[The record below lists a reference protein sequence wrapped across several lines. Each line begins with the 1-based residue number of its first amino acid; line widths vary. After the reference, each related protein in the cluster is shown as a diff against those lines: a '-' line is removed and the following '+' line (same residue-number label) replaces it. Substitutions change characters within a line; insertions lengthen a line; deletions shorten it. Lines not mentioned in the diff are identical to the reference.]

1 MPPASGIPPTDGKQS
16 AERRGG
22 RLGES
27 AGLVGAASRA
37 DAAGNDT
44 EKTRGETAGKT
55 DASNAD
61 ISDDGVAFSEGV
73 TGQALVENARI
84 EKTDTETD
92 VAPIDPT
99 QPLGASVEAAT
110 RLIETFQAG
119 VWRYLRALG
128 CDAAL
133 AEDLTQE
140 TFVAVLQRPFTD
152 HGAMATA
159 AYLRR
164 VAHNLYV
171 TFRRRNGRMV
181 TTEDVEEISQAW
193 ERWAGQDQGEE
204 LVEILNDCLSRLT
217 ERARKA
223 LEMRFRG
230 EHSRNEIADFL
241 TITEHGAKNLMQ
253 RAKHQL
259 RECIERKLNRP

>member
-1 MPPASGIPPTDGKQS
+1 VNVGHEPSRSTPDAASGIPPTDGMS
-16 AERRGG
+16 PTDEAASRF
-22 RLGES
+22 GEP
-27 AGLVGAASRA
+27 AGLVGAASRVGDAGDDNAAANATGKEAASEIATVSA
-37 DAAGNDT
+37 DT
-44 EKTRGETAGKT
+44 
-55 DASNAD
+55 S
-61 ISDDGVAFSEGV
+61 SEGASPQR
-73 TGQALVENARI
+73 TLPEGT
-84 EKTDTETD
+84 K
-92 VAPIDPT
+92 IDPT
-99 QPLGASVEAAT
+99 QPLGASIEAST

-140 TFVAVLQRPFTD
+140 TFVAILQRPFVD

-171 TFRRRNGRMV
+171 TFRRRNGRVV
-181 TTEDVEEISQAW
+181 TTDDVEEIGQAW
-193 ERWAGQDQGEE
+193 ERWAGQDHGEE

>member
-1 MPPASGIPPTDGKQS
+1 MDAISPAGNGASGIGASGIS
-16 AERRGG
+16 ANSF
-22 RLGES
+22 GES
-27 AGLVGAASRA
+27 AGLVGAASHA
-37 DAAGNDT
+37 GAASTG
-44 EKTRGETAGKT
+44 
-55 DASNAD
+55 SAD
-61 ISDDGVAFSEGV
+61 ISGREPAGITTTPETERTTATELADQRD
-73 TGQALVENARI
+73 I
-84 EKTDTETD
+84 EQGGIDQQGIETSS
-92 VAPIDPT
+92 IDPT
-99 QPLGASVEAAT
+99 QPLGASVEAST

-152 HGAMATA
+152 HGAMATG

-171 TFRRRNGRMV
+171 TFRRRHGRML
-181 TTEDVEEISQAW
+181 TTEDVEEISHAW

-204 LVEILNDCLSRLT
+204 LIEILNDCLSRLT
-217 ERARKA
+217 DRARKA

-230 EHSRNEIADFL
+230 EHSRNEIAEFL